1 MPPCWFH
8 RHFCWRPLSSPSAAP
23 ASFLRKLGSP
33 WERGCPWGRPLSS
46 VPCSSA
52 DIPGRRKG
60 ARCPPHAHVLAR
72 AGGRASA
79 EESRNSGRERLAA
92 ISARA
97 PRSATEELQP
107 PTGSRASLE
116 CYLLCSLIEVPCI
129 SALPGKQSFISNV
142 LPFQTTEEPPGF
154 RILGD
159 GTKYFLPGLPQE
171 GS

>member
-1 MPPCWFH
+1 MENSSMPPCWFH
-8 RHFCWRPLSSPSAAP
+8 RHFCWSPLSSPSAAP

-129 SALPGKQSFISNV
+129 SALPGKQSV
-142 LPFQTTEEPPGF
+142 CHGKEE
-154 RILGD
+154 
-159 GTKYFLPGLPQE
+159 K
-171 GS
+171 